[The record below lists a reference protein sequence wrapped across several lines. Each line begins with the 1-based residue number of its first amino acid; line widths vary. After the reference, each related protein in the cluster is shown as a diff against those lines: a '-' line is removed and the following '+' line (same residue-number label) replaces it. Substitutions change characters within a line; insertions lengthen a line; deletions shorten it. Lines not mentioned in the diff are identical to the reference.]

1 MGKSKT
7 YKSYF
12 AMDDLQYSINPDQ
25 TSVTV
30 TFHTVPIAGAIEIPA
45 TVTYDKTTY
54 EVTSIGSF
62 AFRNCHELT
71 SVKFPSSITSIGDFA
86 FLWCNALTEVTIPLA
101 VSSFGTG
108 VFASCNELTHF
119 VIDDNHPVFSQID
132 GVLFSKD
139 YETIIAFPKSK
150 VTDYTIPSCVKTIGN
165 GAFAGLK
172 ELTSVT
178 IPEGVTSI
186 GEWAFAGCK
195 ALSAIIIPEGVT
207 SIGNNAFYYCSSLTS
222 VTIPSTVLSIGAY
235 AFSYCRLLAMI
246 RIMNAIPPSVSYN
259 GFSFVNKDCCKLFVP
274 GGSKLSYSGAV
285 EWMEFANIV
294 EDYLVTVS
302 ETATSPLTFLCDNG
316 SFIEVKGSLTGD
328 CLFVYD
334 TQGTLL
340 LSISLPVGATYY
352 VNVGDKSV
360 ELSL

>member
-1 MGKSKT
+1 MGKNQT

-12 AMDDLQYSINPDQ
+12 AVDDLQYSINPDQ
-25 TSVTV
+25 TSVSV
-30 TFHTVPIAGAIEIPA
+30 TFHTVPVTGVLEIPG

-54 EVTSIGSF
+54 TVTAIGSF

-71 SVKFPSSITSIGDFA
+71 FIKFPPSITSMGDFA

-119 VIDDNHPVFSQID
+119 CIDDDHPVFAQIE
-132 GVLFSKD
+132 GVLFSKNYETLVTYPKAKGTD
-139 YETIIAFPKSK
+139 YE
-150 VTDYTIPSCVKTIGN
+150 IPECVKAIGN

-178 IPEGVTSI
+178 IPAGVTSI

-195 ALSAIIIPEGVT
+195 ALSTISIPEGVT
-207 SIGNNAFYYCSSLTS
+207 SIGNNAFYYCSNLTS
-222 VTIPSTVLSIGAY
+222 VTLPSSLLSIGTF
-235 AFSYCRLLAMI
+235 AFSYCRLLTMI
-246 RIMNAIPPSVSYN
+246 RIKNAIPPSVSFN

-294 EDYLVTVS
+294 EDYIITVA
-302 ETATSPLTFLCDNG
+302 ETAALPLSFLCDNG

-328 CLFVYD
+328 CISVYD

-340 LSISLPVGATYY
+340 LSITLPIGTTYY

-360 ELSL
+360 ELIL

>member
-1 MGKSKT
+1 MGKSQT

-12 AMDDLQYSINPDQ
+12 AVDDLQYSINPDQ
-25 TSVTV
+25 ISVTV
-30 TFHTVPIAGAIEIPA
+30 TFHTVPIAGSIEIPS

-71 SVKFPSSITSIGDFA
+71 SIKFPSGITSIGDFA
-86 FLWCNALTEVTIPLA
+86 FLWCNALREVTIPLA
-101 VSSFGTG
+101 VSSFGIG

-119 VIDDNHPVFSQID
+119 IMDDNHPLFSQID
-132 GVLFSKD
+132 GVLFTKN
-139 YETIIAFPKSK
+139 YETIVAFPKAK
-150 VTDYTIPSCVKTIGN
+150 VTDYTIPDCVKMIGN

-172 ELTSVT
+172 ELASVT
-178 IPEGVTSI
+178 IPAGVTSI

-195 ALSAIIIPEGVT
+195 ALSTITIPEGIT

-222 VTIPSTVLSIGAY
+222 LTIPSTVQSIGAY

-246 RIMNAIPPSVSYN
+246 RTMSAVPPSVGYN
-259 GFSFVNKDCCKLFVP
+259 GFSFVNRDCCKLFVP

-294 EDYLVTVS
+294 EYYMVTVS

-316 SFIEVKGSLTGD
+316 SFIEVKGSQKGD
-328 CLFVYD
+328 CLSVYD

-360 ELSL
+360 ELRL